1 MYPDY
6 KLFKQLSKKYNY
18 IPVTTCLIADTIT
31 PVSALAALNSDEN
44 CFLLESISGGE
55 RVSRYS
61 FLGFGK
67 TKVFQCEGEN
77 ITIIDSGKKKKYS
90 SKDPLGELNQY
101 ASQWKYPDLTGLPVF
116 QGGGV
121 GYISYDMFRTVEN
134 LPNCPTNDLKI
145 PDILFGFHE
154 VLLAFDHAKRVLT
167 IVVHADLSKDKADLA
182 YKKAAKKI
190 EDTLKRLKKAVHLPL
205 VSYENMEGPL
215 KIQYKSNVN
224 KDKFIQDVLAIKEHI
239 KAGDIFQCV
248 LSQRLETDLKSSPL
262 NVYRALRAI
271 NPSPYMFYLKFKD
284 LMLLGSSPEI
294 LVSVDKQ
301 KKITVR
307 PIAGTR
313 HRGGD
318 EAEDIALAKELLAD
332 PKEIAEHTM
341 LVDLARNDIGR
352 VANYKSIK
360 IEERMIVEYYSHVMH
375 IVSTVS
381 GKLKN
386 NLNIMDAFKAC
397 FPAGTLTGAPK
408 IRAMQILDKLETT
421 KRGPFGGGVGYI
433 DYRGHMDTCI
443 TIRTILLKNGKAYVQ
458 AGAGIVADSVP
469 ESEYQETLNKT
480 RGMLKAIELA
490 EKAFKAK

>member
-1 MYPDY
+1 MYPDL
-6 KLFKQLSKKYNY
+6 KLFKQLAKKYNY
-18 IPVTTCLIADTIT
+18 IPVSTSLIADTIT
-31 PVSALAALNSDEN
+31 PVSALAVLNSEDT

-67 TKVFQCEGEN
+67 TKIFQCEGED
-77 ITIIDSGKKKKYS
+77 ITIHEHGKKIKYS
-90 SKDPLGELNQY
+90 SIDPLGELNRY
-101 ASQWKYPDLTGLPVF
+101 SAKWKYPDMTGLPLF

-121 GYISYDMFRTVEN
+121 GYISYDMFRTVEH
-134 LPNCPTNDLKI
+134 LPNCPKNDLNV

-154 VLLAFDHAKRVLT
+154 ILLAFDHAKRILT
-167 IVVHADLSKDKADLA
+167 IVVHADLTNDSAERAFEK
-182 YKKAAKKI
+182 AKKKI
-190 EDTLKRLKKAVHLPL
+190 NSTLNKLKKAVHLPL
-205 VSYENMEGPL
+205 VVYENLEGPL
-215 KIQYKSNVN
+215 KIKYKSNVS
-224 KDKFIQDVLAIKEHI
+224 KSKFIKDVKTIKEHI

-248 LSQRLETDLKSSPL
+248 LSQRLETDLKASPI
-262 NVYRALRAI
+262 NVYRSLRTV
-271 NPSPYMFYLKFKD
+271 NPSPYMFYLKFKE

-294 LVSVDKQ
+294 LVSVDK
-301 KKITVR
+301 KRKITVR

-313 HRGGD
+313 HRGGN
-318 EAEDIALAKELLAD
+318 ESEDIALAKDLLSD

-360 IEERMIVEYYSHVMH
+360 IDECMIVEYYSHVMH

-386 NLNIMDAFKAC
+386 NLNLMDAFKAC

-408 IRAMQILDKLETT
+408 IRAMQILDRLETT

-469 ESEYQETLNKT
+469 EKEFQETLNKT

-490 EKAFKAK
+490 EKAFKD